1 MWLRWWGQSSSCRD
15 PECKSESFW
24 KLGGL
29 EARLVLPGSAMLSV
43 CYKPKPMTTQHIRT
57 ALTHTNTQHSASRR
71 LVFWWMSHRAPGL
84 LQEGKGHPKERFS
97 QGKVS
102 HRGLSH
108 RRLSYRRLFQ
118 RRLPHRRLGRGR
130 LSRRKLSQSQGR
142 QSRLAGLPGAR
153 RWDVAKSQRLL
164 SFSARNRLPVANIGP
179 NNHETLN
186 ALVFL
191 FGNEL
196 GRDPDR

>member
-1 MWLRWWGQSSSCRD
+1 MWLRRWGQSSSCRD

-43 CYKPKPMTTQHIRT
+43 CYKAKPITTQHVRT

-71 LVFWWMSHRAPGL
+71 LVFLWLSHRALGI
-84 LQEGKGHPKERFS
+84 LQEGKGYPKEGFPR
-97 QGKVS
+97 G
-102 HRGLSH
+102 RCLIGGLSH

-130 LSRRKLSQSQGR
+130 LSHRKLSQSQGR
-142 QSRLAGLPGAR
+142 QSRLAGLQVRGDGMSPRACGCSASR
-153 RWDVAKSQRLL
+153 HATACPSQ
-164 SFSARNRLPVANIGP
+164 I
-179 NNHETLN
+179 
-186 ALVFL
+186 
-191 FGNEL
+191 L
-196 GRDPDR
+196 GRITTKL